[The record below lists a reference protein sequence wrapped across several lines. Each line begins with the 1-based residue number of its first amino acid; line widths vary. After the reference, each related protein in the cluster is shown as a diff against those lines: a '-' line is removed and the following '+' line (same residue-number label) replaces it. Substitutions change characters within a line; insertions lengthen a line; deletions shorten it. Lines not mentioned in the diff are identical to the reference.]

1 MNRFTFAI
9 LAVLLAAAGL
19 VHGQAVYKYQT
30 PDGRIVY
37 SSEAV
42 PGAKLLGTVRE
53 PLPQQPVDGQRQ
65 ERMKR
70 ERDAVNQSSSQR
82 LNALN
87 AADADIKAASAALA
101 EARARQAAGVEPLE
115 GERVGTVRG
124 GGEGRP
130 RDIYLDRQKQL
141 QDAVDEAQR
150 RLDRAYEARNAAR

>member
-1 MNRFTFAI
+1 MHRLFAFF
-9 LAVLLAAAGL
+9 LAAVLTATGV
-19 VHGQAVYKYQT
+19 VHAQAVYKYRT

-53 PLPQQPVDGQRQ
+53 PLPQQPVDAKRQ
-65 ERMKR
+65 ERIKR

-82 LNALN
+82 LNALS
-87 AADADIKAASAALA
+87 AADAEIKAASAALA
-101 EARARQAAGVEPLE
+101 EARAKQAAGVEPLE
-115 GERVGTVRG
+115 GERIGTVRG

-130 RDIYLDRQKQL
+130 RDIYLDRQKHL

-150 RLDRAYEARNAAR
+150 RLDQAYEARNAAR